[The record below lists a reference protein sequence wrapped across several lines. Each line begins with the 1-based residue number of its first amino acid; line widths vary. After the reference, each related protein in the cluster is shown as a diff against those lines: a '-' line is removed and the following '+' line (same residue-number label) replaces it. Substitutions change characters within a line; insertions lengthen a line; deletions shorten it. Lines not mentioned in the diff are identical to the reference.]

1 MNLINRLP
9 PELLAEIFER
19 TIPTGSSNW
28 FTDIW
33 EAPWIIGQVSSS
45 WRRLV
50 LSLPY
55 VWSSIS
61 VNAYRKYTVPKLK
74 AALTRSRTAPLTI
87 RLFLSPTS
95 TEQMTEVYQL
105 LCNERRRW
113 KSIRITLPRLSLV
126 KAQQFHPLLASE
138 ADYPILE
145 SFHLVM
151 SVHLPDRFLD
161 RAPMLHEVRMARMVP
176 LQTNTLPWS
185 RITKLVTNILTV
197 EQMFLLLRESPQLH
211 TLEVSDSYR
220 ETYITHPLVHA
231 SLATF
236 GVPNT
241 SSFPF
246 LTLPALAD
254 LYVRFPMDKNDA
266 DIFSAFV
273 GRSNCPLESLRF
285 SFKTFSVSLVDTI
298 ASLPTLRELHTAFFD
313 GDVTPLLSA
322 LSTPPLILPR
332 LEDLELNQ
340 THKTF
345 GPLRLREVVD
355 LVSCRREHTPLRC
368 VVMESKM
375 VLPKRAEMQAPL
387 LTTLRD
393 LQRRGLVIKI
403 LE

>member
-28 FTDIW
+28 FMDIW
-33 EAPWIIGQVSSS
+33 EAPWTIGQVSSS

-61 VNAYRKYTVPKLK
+61 VNTYRKYTVPKLK

-87 RLFLSPTS
+87 RLFLSLTS
-95 TEQMTEVYQL
+95 TEQMKEVYQI
-105 LCNERRRW
+105 LCNERHRW
-113 KSIRITLPRLSLV
+113 KSIRITFQRLSLV
-126 KAQQFHPLLASE
+126 TAEQFHPLLASG

-151 SVHLPDRFLD
+151 SVNLPDRFLD
-161 RAPMLHEVRMARMVP
+161 RAPMLHEVKMARMVQ
-176 LQTNTLPWS
+176 LQTNALPWS
-185 RITKLVTNILTV
+185 RITKFITTILGI
-197 EQMFLLLRESPQLH
+197 EQLFIILRESPQLH
-211 TLEVSDSYR
+211 TLEVTDTYR
-220 ETYITHPLVHA
+220 EIYSIHPLVHA
-231 SLATF
+231 SLTTF
-236 GVPNT
+236 GIPVI

-246 LTLPALAD
+246 LTLPALAN
-254 LYVRFPMDKNDA
+254 LYVRYPLDKNDA

-273 GRSNCPLESLRF
+273 SRSNCPLESLRF
-285 SFKTFSVSLVDTI
+285 SFTTFPVSLIDTI

-322 LSTPPLILPR
+322 LSTPSLILPR

-345 GPLRLREVVD
+345 GPLRLRTVVD
-355 LVSCRREHTPLRC
+355 LISYRCEHTPLRC
-368 VVMESKM
+368 VITESKM
-375 VLPKRAEMQAPL
+375 ILPKRPQAQAPL
-387 LTTLRD
+387 LAALRE
-393 LQRRGLVIKI
+393 LQRRGLVMKI

>member
-28 FTDIW
+28 FMDIW

-50 LSLPY
+50 LSLPH

-61 VNAYRKYTVPKLK
+61 INTYRKHTVPKLK

-87 RLFLSPTS
+87 RLFLSLTS
-95 TEQMTEVYQL
+95 TEQMKEVYQM
-105 LCNERRRW
+105 LCNERHRW
-113 KSIRITLPRLSLV
+113 RSIRITLQKLSLV
-126 KAQQFHPLLASE
+126 TAEQFHPLLASG

-145 SFHLVM
+145 SFHLG
-151 SVHLPDRFLD
+151 
-161 RAPMLHEVRMARMVP
+161 PMLREVRMARMVP
-176 LQTNTLPWS
+176 LQTNALPWS
-185 RITKLVTNILTV
+185 RITKFITTILGV
-197 EQMFLLLRESPQLH
+197 EQLFIILRDSPQLH
-211 TLEVSDSYR
+211 TLEVTDTYR
-220 ETYITHPLVHA
+220 DTYITHPIVHA

-236 GVPNT
+236 GVPEI

-246 LTLPALAD
+246 LTLPALAN
-254 LYVRFPMDKNDA
+254 LYVRYPMDKNDA

-273 GRSNCPLESLRF
+273 SRSNCPLESLRF
-285 SFKTFSVSLVDTI
+285 SFTTFPVSLVDTI
-298 ASLPTLRELHTAFFD
+298 AGLPTLRKLHTAFFD
-313 GDVTPLLSA
+313 GDVSPFLSA
-322 LSTPPLILPR
+322 FSTPPLILPR

-340 THKTF
+340 THKMF
-345 GPLRLREVVD
+345 GPLRLRTVVD
-355 LVSCRREHTPLRC
+355 LVSCCREHTPLRC
-368 VVMESKM
+368 VIMESKM
-375 VLPKRAEMQAPL
+375 ILPKRPQAQAPL
-387 LTTLRD
+387 LATLRE

>member
-33 EAPWIIGQVSSS
+33 EAPWIISQVSSS

-55 VWSSIS
+55 VWSSIP
-61 VNAYRKYTVPKLK
+61 VNTYRKHTLPKLK

-87 RLFLSPTS
+87 RLFLSLTS

-113 KSIRITLPRLSLV
+113 KSIRITLPRLPSSQLH
-126 KAQQFHPLLASE
+126 QFHPLLASG

-185 RITKLVTNILTV
+185 RITKFITTILTV

-211 TLEVSDSYR
+211 TLEVSD
-220 ETYITHPLVHA
+220 
-231 SLATF
+231 
-236 GVPNT
+236 
-241 SSFPF
+241 
-246 LTLPALAD
+246 TL
-254 LYVRFPMDKNDA
+254 
-266 DIFSAFV
+266 
-273 GRSNCPLESLRF
+273 
-285 SFKTFSVSLVDTI
+285 
-298 ASLPTLRELHTAFFD
+298 
-313 GDVTPLLSA
+313 
-322 LSTPPLILPR
+322 
-332 LEDLELNQ
+332 Q
-340 THKTF
+340 
-345 GPLRLREVVD
+345 
-355 LVSCRREHTPLRC
+355 
-368 VVMESKM
+368 
-375 VLPKRAEMQAPL
+375 
-387 LTTLRD
+387 
-393 LQRRGLVIKI
+393 
-403 LE
+403 